1 MERSLSSSDAQR
13 KLTIDGIIP
22 GASADAANVLRARML
37 DLVRSLTGQ
46 YERSGRPLQP
56 FSLQVR
62 YTDPAAVRASQSL
75 AGAPQPMG
83 YRPAANGGP
92 RNRPPSTDDD
102 VPEFIAIEPSY
113 RLDQVVLPDATR
125 EALLDCVSFVE
136 VAPLV
141 FDVWGL
147 RSVEPHPSIAVNF
160 RGPPGTG
167 KTMAAHAAASHLGKK
182 VMLSRVSDLESKYH
196 GQGPKNLAGLFESAK
211 AQDAVIFIDE
221 AESLL
226 SRRYAQPEQAA
237 ESAINSMRTEL
248 LMALDAFDGL
258 VIFASNLPDSYD
270 VAIESRLLHVDF
282 ALPDRAARLAIWR
295 LHLPRGLPLEQ
306 GLSVERLADVD
317 GVSGRDIKLA
327 VIRAAVGAAR
337 RRDPCITEEVLAR
350 ALESQRGVQQ
360 PAASAPGAGMEAGS
374 RPVLNEGEITSKIR
388 ARLQADAGH

>member
-1 MERSLSSSDAQR
+1 
-13 KLTIDGIIP
+13 
-22 GASADAANVLRARML
+22 
-37 DLVRSLTGQ
+37 
-46 YERSGRPLQP
+46 
-56 FSLQVR
+56 
-62 YTDPAAVRASQSL
+62 
-75 AGAPQPMG
+75 
-83 YRPAANGGP
+83 
-92 RNRPPSTDDD
+92 
-102 VPEFIAIEPSY
+102 VPKFVAIEPSY
-113 RLDQVVLPDATR
+113 RLDQVILPDATR
-125 EALLDCVSFVE
+125 EALLDCVSFVQ

-182 VMLSRVSDLESKYH
+182 IMLSRVSDLESKYH
-196 GQGPKNLAGLFESAK
+196 GQGPKNLVGLFESAK

-282 ALPDRAARLAIWR
+282 ALPDHAARLGIWR
-295 LHLPRGLPLEQ
+295 LHMPPGLPLEPS
-306 GLSVERLADVD
+306 LSIERLAEVE

-327 VIRAAVGAAR
+327 VIRAAVGTAR
-337 RRDPCITEEVLAR
+337 RRDRWVTEKVLAG
-350 ALESQRGVQQ
+350 ALQSQRDARQ
-360 PAASAPGAGMEAGS
+360 PAAAGPGAGAAGDS
-374 RPVLNEGEITSKIR
+374 QPELNEEEIAGKVK
-388 ARLQADAGH
+388 ARLQAESPP

>member
-1 MERSLSSSDAQR
+1 LVRYGSTEADRADPVTTPPRQTERR
-13 KLTIDGIIP
+13 GP
-22 GASADAANVLRARML
+22 VPNGASSATSAAAD
-37 DLVRSLTGQ
+37 G
-46 YERSGRPLQP
+46 
-56 FSLQVR
+56 
-62 YTDPAAVRASQSL
+62 
-75 AGAPQPMG
+75 
-83 YRPAANGGP
+83 
-92 RNRPPSTDDD
+92 D
-102 VPEFIAIEPSY
+102 VPNFVAIQPSY
-113 RLDQVVLPDATR
+113 RLDQVVLAAATR

-141 FDVWGL
+141 FDDWGL
-147 RSVEPHPSIAVNF
+147 RAIEPHPSIAVNF

-182 VMLSRVSDLESKYH
+182 IMLSRVSDLESKYH
-196 GQGPKNLAGLFESAK
+196 GQGPKNLVGLFESAK

-226 SRRYAQPEQAA
+226 SRRYAQPDQAA

-295 LHLPRGLPLEQ
+295 LHLPPKLPVEPD
-306 GLSVERLADVD
+306 LSIERLADLD
-317 GVSGRDIKLA
+317 SVSGRDIKLS

-337 RRDPCITEEVLAR
+337 RRDPLISEKMLVT
-350 ALESQRGVQQ
+350 ALESQRGAHQRVAGAQE
-360 PAASAPGAGMEAGS
+360 PSTAAGTGPGLDEEAIAG
-374 RPVLNEGEITSKIR
+374 KIR
-388 ARLQADAGH
+388 ARLASAES

>member
-1 MERSLSSSDAQR
+1 
-13 KLTIDGIIP
+13 
-22 GASADAANVLRARML
+22 ML

-46 YERSGRPLQP
+46 YERSGRPLEP
-56 FSLQVR
+56 FSLLVH
-62 YTDPAAVRASQSL
+62 YTDLDAVRADQSL
-75 AGAPQPMG
+75 VASPQPAG
-83 YRPAANGGP
+83 RGPSANGALRKGP
-92 RNRPPSTDDD
+92 ASPDDD

-182 VMLSRVSDLESKYH
+182 IMLSRVSDLESKYH
-196 GQGPKNLAGLFESAK
+196 GQGPKNLVGLFESAK

-270 VAIESRLLHVDF
+270 VAIDSRLLHVDF
-282 ALPDRAARLAIWR
+282 AMPDRAARLAIWR
-295 LHLPRGLPLEQ
+295 LHLPRGLPVEP
-306 GLSVERLADVD
+306 GLSVERLAEAD

-337 RRDPCITEEVLAR
+337 RHDRWITEEKLAS
-350 ALESQRGVQQ
+350 ALEFQRGAHQ
-360 PAASAPGAGMEAGS
+360 PTAPAPGAGAGS
-374 RPVLNEGEITSKIR
+374 TPVLNEEEITSKIK
-388 ARLQADAGH
+388 ARLQADGES